1 MGSEDLDQSLR
12 ASVDEY
18 LNGRLGGLQ
27 EEIAR
32 LQSQLNEAL
41 TRLSERL
48 GSETQSDASV
58 VVAISEHL
66 RAARN
71 EGIET
76 AAHEHQ
82 RARASSDVA
91 ILKAAVDDIDNQRA
105 QADILSALV
114 NRTASF
120 APRVAFFVVKNN
132 RVTGWRARG
141 LEGTVGDDAVR
152 ELSLPLD
159 SDTLL
164 AAAVKSRAT
173 WSGAPGSHAED
184 HTVFSRFGGDNP
196 PMRIVAIPL
205 VARDRAVAVLYA
217 DCADMDAD
225 AINLE
230 ALETLVRVSGMAVEL
245 LATKRPA
252 VKESTTAAAPA
263 PSFSSPP
270 APGSAPPPEPPSV
283 SQFVPP
289 PPASPAATDI
299 YASAEVAS
307 PVSDLHFSDVPTTE
321 IPAGELPA
329 SDVQFGDVSATEIPD
344 DTSFTGFEITTP
356 HIETGFAEPE
366 LITPL
371 VVDVPVMGNA
381 NSVISSN
388 VESGT
393 AAPGVELFGA
403 VEAPPQTEAPA
414 PMAVGNTAPLGSGP
428 LSTSRRSGADAALPI
443 EVREEEKRVHNDAR
457 RFARL
462 LVSEIKLY
470 NEHKVRE
477 GRVGGDLY
485 NRLREDI
492 DRSRQMYDKRVAPEV
507 AGRYDYFHQ
516 ELVNTLAEGDPSKL
530 GEGYPGATVSA

>member
-1 MGSEDLDQSLR
+1 MPAIIRATRHLSARQFQHHNPNRTQTPSPDANGLPINTNLNLNEGDQTVGSEDLDQSLR

-105 QADILSALV
+105 QADILNALV

-184 HTVFSRFGGDNP
+184 HTVFSHFGGGDP
-196 PMRIVAIPL
+196 PQRIVAIPL

-252 VKESTTAAAPA
+252 AKESTTTAAPA
-263 PSFSSPP
+263 PSFSSQP
-270 APGSAPPPEPPSV
+270 APESALPSV

-289 PPASPAATDI
+289 PSASPAATDT

-307 PVSDLHFSDVPTTE
+307 PVSDLQFSDMPATE
-321 IPAGELPA
+321 IPASELPA

-356 HIETGFAEPE
+356 HIETGFAEP
-366 LITPL
+366 
-371 VVDVPVMGNA
+371 
-381 NSVISSN
+381 
-388 VESGT
+388 
-393 AAPGVELFGA
+393 
-403 VEAPPQTEAPA
+403 
-414 PMAVGNTAPLGSGP
+414 
-428 LSTSRRSGADAALPI
+428 
-443 EVREEEKRVHNDAR
+443 
-457 RFARL
+457 
-462 LVSEIKLY
+462 
-470 NEHKVRE
+470 
-477 GRVGGDLY
+477 
-485 NRLREDI
+485 
-492 DRSRQMYDKRVAPEV
+492 
-507 AGRYDYFHQ
+507 
-516 ELVNTLAEGDPSKL
+516 
-530 GEGYPGATVSA
+530 